1 MWYIFIGDRVT
12 VIIRT
17 DYYRTHV
24 KTFEREATME
34 YIHSLMSE
42 YEKFMASDMDWDT
55 FNYKKLS
62 KLDSLVSYGR
72 SDLDHARCQYIQD

>member
-1 MWYIFIGDRVT
+1 
-12 VIIRT
+12 
-17 DYYRTHV
+17 
-24 KTFEREATME
+24 
-34 YIHSLMSE
+34 MSE

-72 SDLDHARCQYIQD
+72 SDLDHARCQYIQDQISDVGEHFLIMVTKHAMVVKTLDMTYRQ